1 MEQEFKFESVAEEQ
15 IYKVLKNY
23 GRKLYEPK
31 ETFSITLQCILTWL
45 GDECY
50 DANGL
55 KFDSQTFQKRLDLLH
70 FYFAKHEFFPC
81 LNFESKNQFLIQ
93 KLRRFSFLVSLCE
106 SEPGKFK
113 YFYFKD
119 AFDEFN
125 SNPFI
130 LSKIKF
136 EHLDNFAI
144 TDLTNKRSY
153 KNYECMKKF
162 VIEKDSYPF
171 HPISDP
177 QNLWFR
183 EQILS
188 KKPVQILTY
197 EQVLH
202 YFEESK
208 LNLQVELQDGN
219 LSFSKDL
226 LCYWS
231 STFSCLLVSD
241 NDLCKSSMDIIN
253 LNFTKRTMITYIL
266 FRLSDFMKIKLEEKV
281 IQNLLGS
288 DVLLGPKNF
297 LEDIKELYFLC
308 DYLDDKIAIY
318 KLMKLFDRQ
327 VTQKYQRQKF
337 YDVLRI

>member
-1 MEQEFKFESVAEEQ
+1 MEQEFKFASIAEAQ
-15 IYKVLKNY
+15 IYKVLENH

-31 ETFSITLQCILTWL
+31 DTFVYTLQCILNWL
-45 GDECY
+45 GNESYDE
-50 DANGL
+50 NGL
-55 KFDSQTFQKRLDLLH
+55 KYDSQLFQKRLALLD
-70 FYFAKHEFFPC
+70 FYFAKPEFFPC
-81 LNFESKNQFLIQ
+81 LNFELKNEFLLQ

-119 AFDEFN
+119 AFDGFN
-125 SNPFI
+125 HPFI

-136 EHLDNFAI
+136 EHLENFAI

-153 KNYECMKKF
+153 KNYETMKKF
-162 VIEKDSYPF
+162 VIERDSYQF

-197 EQVLH
+197 GQVLH
-202 YFEESK
+202 YFQESK
-208 LNLQVELQDGN
+208 LNLQLELQDGSI
-219 LSFSKDL
+219 SFSKDL
-226 LCYWS
+226 LCFWS
-231 STFSCLLVSD
+231 STFSCLLVCD
-241 NDLCKSSMDIIN
+241 NDLCKSSMDIII
-253 LNFTKRTMITYIL
+253 LNFTKRTMITYLL
-266 FRLSDFMKIKLEEKV
+266 FRLSDFMKIKMEEKV

-288 DVLLGPKNF
+288 DVLLGPQNF

-327 VTQKYQRQKF
+327 VTQKYERQKF